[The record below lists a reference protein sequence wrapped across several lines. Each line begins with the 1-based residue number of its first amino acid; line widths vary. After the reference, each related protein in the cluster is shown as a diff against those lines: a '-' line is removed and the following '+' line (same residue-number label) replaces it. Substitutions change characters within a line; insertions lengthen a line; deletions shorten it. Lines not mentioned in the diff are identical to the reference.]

1 MTDTDRLRA
10 DAQAH
15 MRYGANPMDVEPDAL
30 LALLDEVDTLR
41 DEAERLRIRI
51 ENDQIRMA
59 QMAECASGEL

>member
-15 MRYGANPMDVEPDAL
+15 MRCVWMDVEPDAL
-30 LALLDEVDTLR
+30 LALLDELDTLR

-51 ENDQIRMA
+51 ENDAVRMRG
-59 QMAECASGEL
+59 MADCASGEL